1 MKRLLLLITTAAALL
16 GPATALGGGLDL
28 KAQTRSGVATSGRTA
43 TGSCSFAEAPLLP
56 NLILRCSGDG
66 KARAA
71 YSFRLPG
78 DVTGTTSAHLS
89 LTAGNATIRK
99 VRSGRD
105 VTVYVTLAHPGT
117 AVVAMVSLSYYCS

>member
-1 MKRLLLLITTAAALL
+1 MKRLLLLITCATALL
-16 GPATALGGGLDL
+16 APATALGGGLEL
-28 KAQTRSGVATSGRTA
+28 KAQTRTGVATSARTA

-56 NLILRCSGDG
+56 NLTLRCSGSG

-78 DVTGTTSAHLS
+78 DATGTVSAHLS
-89 LTAGNATIRK
+89 LTVGKASIRK

-105 VTVYVTLAHPGT
+105 VTVYVTLAHPGAAT
-117 AVVAMVSLSYYCS
+117 VAMVSISYYCS